1 MKDSTPSERLDL
13 RNGLAA
19 CPDHDVAFDT
29 GLLTVGAGLEI
40 HYSEALA
47 NAVRGDPLARQYYG
61 RPPLLERLLLPDA
74 AQSPAHKY
82 LDWHKTKV
90 FIA

>member
-1 MKDSTPSERLDL
+1 L
-13 RNGLAA
+13 
-19 CPDHDVAFDT
+19 V
-29 GLLTVGAGLEI
+29 
-40 HYSEALA
+40 

-61 RPPLLERLLLPDA
+61 RPPLERLLLPDDA
-74 AQSPAHKY
+74 LQPAGKY